1 MLTKKVL
8 ESLTTLT
15 ELSAI
20 ADVSYQI
27 GDRGGILGIPRE
39 AVATLLDIEPHLLPK
54 SVGVYVNYLG
64 GGLRGGIC
72 KSQYSSEITGEKKE
86 LLDLLIDVCQSA
98 YIDAENELCLNE
110 DYDDD
115 GEMDWNSIGTK
126 AVRTAGIL
134 SAY

>member
-20 ADVSYQI
+20 ANVSYQI
-27 GDRGGILGIPRE
+27 GDRGGYLGLSSYAVGELLGIE
-39 AVATLLDIEPHLLPK
+39 SSKLPK
-54 SVGVYVNYLG
+54 NVGVYVNYLG

-72 KSQYSSEITGEKKE
+72 RSTYNPEINERQKE
-86 LLDLLIDVCQSA
+86 LLELLIDACRRA
-98 YIDAENELCLNE
+98 YINLEDELYLNE
-110 DYDDD
+110 DYDKD

>member
-8 ESLTTLT
+8 DSLTTLT

-20 ADVSYQI
+20 ANVSYQI
-27 GDRGGILGIPRE
+27 GDRGGFLGIPGE
-39 AVATLLDIEPHLLPK
+39 TVATLLDIESHLLPK

-86 LLDLLIDVCQSA
+86 LLDLLIDACQSA
-98 YIDAENELCLNE
+98 YIDAEYELCLNE
-110 DYDDD
+110 DYDDN

>member
-1 MLTKKVL
+1 MLIIKDVK
-8 ESLTTLT
+8 SLTTLT

-20 ADVSYQI
+20 ANVSYQI
-27 GDRGGILGIPRE
+27 GDRGGFLRIPGE
-39 AVATLLDIEPHLLPK
+39 TVATLLDIEPHLLPNN
-54 SVGVYVNYLG
+54 VGVYVNYLG

-86 LLDLLIDVCQSA
+86 LLDLLIDACQSA

-115 GEMDWNSIGTK
+115 GEMDWNSVGTK
-126 AVRTAGIL
+126 TVRTAGIL

>member
-20 ADVSYQI
+20 ANVSYQI
-27 GDRGGILGIPRE
+27 GERGGFLRIPGKT
-39 AVATLLDIEPHLLPK
+39 VAALLDIEPHLLPNN
-54 SVGVYVNYLG
+54 VGVYVNYLG

-72 KSQYSSEITGEKKE
+72 KSQYSSEITGEKKD
-86 LLDLLIDVCQSA
+86 LLDLLIDACQSA

-126 AVRTAGIL
+126 TARIAGII
-134 SAY
+134 SSY